1 MVVVKIPEENQN
13 ISSIRRFQIN
23 RSPILKKILID
34 KGWKEDDDN
43 DNIDFSYFDTYKAN
57 RQGRSAKLMVIPR
70 KITNIIDNKK
80 TMYNTLLK
88 NNLTDFLPKTYTDLK
103 NINPE
108 IFKYDKIF
116 FLKKHNENGNKG
128 VYVIKSLIEMNNI
141 CNNKYEEY
149 ILQEEVPNMFL
160 YNNKYK
166 CVIRSYGLIYD
177 NNNYIYNDSKFDI
190 YINEY
195 SKTNTSNSIHND
207 EWNSVKHNNLINMPF
222 NSKVFVEIKN
232 ICNKLNIFF
241 DSFNSTNRFIIL
253 GYDFILDKDYKPY
266 FIEVNAYPNL
276 LYSKEQP
283 LKNKML
289 NDFAELVIFNNYNK
303 NNGFIDCNKHKSK
316 VYILGGFGTFAGI
329 DISYKTVKN
338 YSEITDIVNDSDNIP
353 FILDSESNESTLN
366 ETKISTYNNF
376 INGMIR
382 AEKYCISNNIN
393 NLIMGIG
400 CNTIHLCLEDY
411 KIHNNITFVNMI
423 DCVCNK
429 VNQIYRNYEKIY
441 LLSAYETFTSN
452 IYHNKLE
459 CSIEK
464 DIKLFPL
471 VKELYT
477 KIKKGIVLNKVICN
491 NIITLIPNN
500 SLVILG
506 CTELPVNLDIF
517 NKCCSKKKI
526 DFIDCNNE
534 LAKQLSLKYKEFSSK

>member
-207 EWNSVKHNNLINMPF
+207 
-222 NSKVFVEIKN
+222 
-232 ICNKLNIFF
+232 
-241 DSFNSTNRFIIL
+241 
-253 GYDFILDKDYKPY
+253 
-266 FIEVNAYPNL
+266 
-276 LYSKEQP
+276 
-283 LKNKML
+283 
-289 NDFAELVIFNNYNK
+289 
-303 NNGFIDCNKHKSK
+303 
-316 VYILGGFGTFAGI
+316 
-329 DISYKTVKN
+329 
-338 YSEITDIVNDSDNIP
+338 
-353 FILDSESNESTLN
+353 
-366 ETKISTYNNF
+366 
-376 INGMIR
+376 
-382 AEKYCISNNIN
+382 
-393 NLIMGIG
+393 
-400 CNTIHLCLEDY
+400 
-411 KIHNNITFVNMI
+411 
-423 DCVCNK
+423 
-429 VNQIYRNYEKIY
+429 
-441 LLSAYETFTSN
+441 
-452 IYHNKLE
+452 
-459 CSIEK
+459 
-464 DIKLFPL
+464 
-471 VKELYT
+471 
-477 KIKKGIVLNKVICN
+477 
-491 NIITLIPNN
+491 
-500 SLVILG
+500 
-506 CTELPVNLDIF
+506 
-517 NKCCSKKKI
+517 
-526 DFIDCNNE
+526 
-534 LAKQLSLKYKEFSSK
+534 

>member
-1 MVVVKIPEENQN
+1 MLLYDGYKGH
-13 ISSIRRFQIN
+13 IRT
-23 RSPILKKILID
+23 
-34 KGWKEDDDN
+34 W
-43 DNIDFSYFDTYKAN
+43 
-57 RQGRSAKLMVIPR
+57 
-70 KITNIIDNKK
+70 
-80 TMYNTLLK
+80 
-88 NNLTDFLPKTYTDLK
+88 
-103 NINPE
+103 
-108 IFKYDKIF
+108 
-116 FLKKHNENGNKG
+116 
-128 VYVIKSLIEMNNI
+128 
-141 CNNKYEEY
+141 
-149 ILQEEVPNMFL
+149 
-160 YNNKYK
+160 
-166 CVIRSYGLIYD
+166 GLII
-177 NNNYIYNDSKFDI
+177 NKPIKNYIYVESVIDI
-190 YINEY
+190 FVNKYDR
-195 SKTNTSNSIHND
+195 SNISNKIHND
-207 EWNSVKHNNLINMPF
+207 VYGSTKSHRLSDLENYQTILYKI
-222 NSKVFVEIKN
+222 KEICKKC
-232 ICNKLNIFF
+232 IIFF
-241 DSFNSTNRFIIL
+241 KDIDKLPNEKNFIIL

-266 FIEVNAYPNL
+266 LIEVNQYPDMAETKGITIKQYL
-276 LYSKEQP
+276 F
-283 LKNKML
+283 
-289 NDFAELVIFNNYNK
+289 NDFYNLFIDNNDKEHSFIDVDKEITNEEINTKLKRIKHDHKHDDTHIFKNNYLCSN
-303 NNGFIDCNKHKSK
+303 ISKHKSK
-316 VYILGGFGTFAGI
+316 VYILGGFGTFSGI

-353 FILDSESNESTLN
+353 FILDSESNKSTLN
-366 ETKISTYNNF
+366 ETKKSTYNNF

-393 NLIMGIG
+393 NLIMGIA
-400 CNTIHLCLEDY
+400 CDTMHLCLEDY

-459 CSIEK
+459 CNIEK

-534 LAKQLSLKYKEFSSK
+534 LAKQLSLKFKEFSSK

>member
-1 MVVVKIPEENQN
+1 MEFDKINQN
-13 ISSIRRFQIN
+13 SIKNFDVIEKN
-23 RSPILKKILID
+23 ILKIS
-34 KGWKEDDDN
+34 N
-43 DNIDFSYFDTYKAN
+43 QF
-57 RQGRSAKLMVIPR
+57 V
-70 KITNIIDNKK
+70 
-80 TMYNTLLK
+80 
-88 NNLTDFLPKTYTDLK
+88 KTYYS
-103 NINPE
+103 E
-108 IFKYDKIF
+108 I
-116 FLKKHNENGNKG
+116 
-128 VYVIKSLIEMNNI
+128 
-141 CNNKYEEY
+141 NNKINKNQ
-149 ILQEEVPNMFL
+149 IL
-160 YNNKYK
+160 YA
-166 CVIRSYGLIYD
+166 R
-177 NNNYIYNDSKFDI
+177 FDI
-190 YINEY
+190 VVDSSFRPYI
-195 SKTNTSNSIHND
+195 
-207 EWNSVKHNNLINMPF
+207 
-222 NSKVFVEIKN
+222 
-232 ICNKLNIFF
+232 
-241 DSFNSTNRFIIL
+241 
-253 GYDFILDKDYKPY
+253 
-266 FIEVNAYPNL
+266 IEVNASGPGNSQCDKPTRNFFNECL
-276 LYSKEQP
+276 
-283 LKNKML
+283 
-289 NDFAELVIFNNYNK
+289 NNY
-303 NNGFIDCNKHKSK
+303 IDPYFFKDQICSNISKHKSK

-382 AEKYCISNNIN
+382 AENYCASNNISH
-393 NLIMGIG
+393 LIMGIA
-400 CNTIHLCLEDY
+400 CDTMHLCLEDY

-534 LAKQLSLKYKEFSSK
+534 LAKQLSLKFKEFSSK